1 MLSST
6 KTSFKLVSKIAVTR
20 PPIRVL
26 DTKSKGWHDLS
37 VRVQGGGVQADYE
50 AKLSFDGETYPSNPS
65 LPSCQRLVKKV
76 AGQVVV
82 HLAAEGTPLYQGPNA
97 ARIEIIFADNRQT
110 LLIDAD
116 DTLWEN
122 NIYFERAIA
131 RFISFLNHHEFS
143 PEQVREVL
151 NDVERECIVTHG
163 YGLHSFA
170 HALVDTFERLSV
182 QPVTPELHA
191 QIHSF
196 AHTIADHPIENSA
209 EVPET
214 LQYFVP
220 APSSIL
226 VTKGAIAEQTGKVE
240 RSGLKHYFAAVE
252 IVAEKDPAAYR
263 VSSKNTNSARDSTWM
278 VGNSPKSDI
287 NPALAAGLNAV
298 FVPHGDTWILEHEEV
313 NPARCRHSNVC

>member
-1 MLSST
+1 M
-6 KTSFKLVSKIAVTR
+6 
-20 PPIRVL
+20 PP
-26 DTKSKGWHDLS
+26 
-37 VRVQGGGVQADYE
+37 
-50 AKLSFDGETYPSNPS
+50 
-65 LPSCQRLVKKV
+65 
-76 AGQVVV
+76 
-82 HLAAEGTPLYQGPNA
+82 
-97 ARIEIIFADNRQT
+97 QT

-122 NIYFERAIA
+122 NVYFERAIA

-170 HALVDTFERLSV
+170 HALVRTFERLSV
-182 QPVTPELHA
+182 HPVTPELHA
-191 QIHSF
+191 QINSF
-196 AHTIADHPIENSA
+196 ANSIKDHAIELLP

-214 LQYFVP
+214 LRELSQRHRL
-220 APSSIL
+220 IL
-226 VTKGAIAEQTGKVE
+226 VTKGALAEQSGKVE
-240 RSGLKHYFAAVE
+240 RSGLKKYFAAIE
-252 IVAEKDPAAYR
+252 IVAEKDPEAYTHVVEKHDLKHAA
-263 VSSKNTNSARDSTWM
+263 TWM

-313 NPARCRHSNVC
+313 NPAPPHQKLLIVGRFAELREHF

>member
-1 MLSST
+1 MRL
-6 KTSFKLVSKIAVTR
+6 
-20 PPIRVL
+20 PP
-26 DTKSKGWHDLS
+26 
-37 VRVQGGGVQADYE
+37 
-50 AKLSFDGETYPSNPS
+50 
-65 LPSCQRLVKKV
+65 
-76 AGQVVV
+76 
-82 HLAAEGTPLYQGPNA
+82 
-97 ARIEIIFADNRQT
+97 QT

-163 YGLHSFA
+163 YGLRSFA
-170 HALVDTFERLSV
+170 HALVYTFERLSLE
-182 QPVTPELHA
+182 PVTPELHA

-196 AHTIADHPIENSA
+196 AHSIADHPVELLP

-214 LQYFVP
+214 LQYLSQRHRV
-220 APSSIL
+220 IL
-226 VTKGAIAEQTGKVE
+226 MTKGEPVEQAGKVE
-240 RSGLKHYFAAVE
+240 RSGLKEYFAAVE
-252 IVAEKDPAAYR
+252 IVAEKNAAAYTCI
-263 VSSKNTNSARDSTWM
+263 VEKYELAPDATWM

-287 NPALAAGLNAV
+287 NPAMAAGLHAV

-313 NPARCRHSNVC
+313 NPAPPGQKLLIVGRFAELREHF